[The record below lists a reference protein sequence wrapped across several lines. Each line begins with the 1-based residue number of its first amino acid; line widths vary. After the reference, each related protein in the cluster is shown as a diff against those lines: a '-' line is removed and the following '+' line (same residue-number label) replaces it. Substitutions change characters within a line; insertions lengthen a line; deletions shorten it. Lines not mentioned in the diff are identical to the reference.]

1 MARNPALWIRVP
13 NGGTP
18 DNPAV
23 YTAIR
28 DSLREISEA
37 VRLLQGGPTATAAG
51 QKTTA
56 GGTSLPYT
64 NSGPNIYLPLAGG
77 TLTGLLVTDAP
88 DTASSGFRL
97 PHGTAPS
104 SPVNGDMWT
113 TTSGLYAQING
124 ITVGPFSAA
133 SGVYL
138 PLAGGTMTGLL
149 TTAASA
155 TGSAGFNLPHGAAP
169 TTPVNGDLWTTTTG
183 IYARING
190 TTVGPLA
197 ATPTGQALTR
207 VNDTNVTVTLGG
219 SPSTALLAATSLT
232 LGWSGQLSIARGG
245 TGQSTAVAAFDALSP
260 LTTLGDIIYHN
271 GTDNVRLAGNTTTTR
286 QFLRQVGTGAASA
299 APVWDT
305 LQASDIPSLSSLYL
319 PLTGG
324 TMSGDINMGSN
335 DISSALTVGIGGA
348 ATYPLHVMNT
358 ITGTGTSFSAYI
370 DTSIAPSSASVST
383 YAGVG
388 VDIDSTGANL
398 TGEVRGGYFN
408 VTNAGSST
416 LSATIGV
423 FGKTS
428 ISSTGGIT
436 AGYSVYAAGPSNT
449 STGVM
454 TSAYGVFIG
463 TQSGTN
469 VTTGYGLYQNGA
481 SDINY
486 FNGSVGVGVLPSTYK
501 FAVSGGVYLN
511 GTTTLNNNLLTGVG
525 NIQIADPG
533 AREGIEWLTG
543 NGWAIYESPNT
554 LTNAAG
560 NLQFTRYVAAVDT
573 RLMTLDTSGNLDIT
587 GSATVA
593 TSLTVD
599 TNTLYVDPTNNRVGV
614 GTTTPTHRVQIL
626 QTQNADTQVRI
637 TNADVGASASAT
649 YLLNLAGAN
658 AGFELLGSGASESNQ
673 AKVYNSGAGGLVLQ
687 ADNASGFIAFRA
699 GGSTA
704 ASERVRIT
712 AAGEVG
718 IGTSPSY
725 PLHIVRTFTGTGDT
739 FAQYNNITVTPSAPS
754 TASYA
759 GMSVALSDTGG
770 NLTGNLRGGYFQVTH
785 AGTATLAAAVGVYGQ
800 SNISGTGGVTNAF
813 AFYAAGPS
821 NTSTGVMA
829 SAYGIYIPVQKG
841 TNVTTGYGVYQDSTA
856 DINYFN
862 GSTGVG
868 TLPGSYK
875 FAVSGTSYFDGDVGI
890 GAAPSY
896 RLDVYEADTATT
908 SGTAYLARLDFRATP
923 SAPSTATYVG
933 LQSSALVSG
942 ANAVGDLYGAFI
954 YATHNSSST
963 ATGLFGVV
971 ARYLSAN
978 TGNTTNGVAF
988 FASTPSR
995 TSTGTITNGYGLYVN
1010 TQTVTGVT
1018 NGYGIYQAGAADENI
1033 FAGNTRIGST
1043 TVPTNALD
1051 VTGAATVSGNFTVD
1065 TTTLH
1070 VDSTNNRVGV
1080 GTAAPATVLDILQTT
1095 AGSAAVNMSNSS
1107 TDPAA
1112 NARYI
1117 LNNSATSGGLIIRS
1131 TGNVT
1136 EPSDMVLYSSA
1147 NNIRFYT
1154 GGNSR
1159 ASITSTG
1166 NFFVDTNVLFVDA
1179 ASNEVGINTSTPTVA
1194 LDVVGSA
1201 AVSGALT
1208 LTTVNLGYTT
1218 SGLQLRSSIVGASA
1232 STDYFFHRGADSTV
1246 MDRIVVHTPNT
1257 SGAAFAHMTSG
1268 GVTRFLSDG
1277 NTGNFVIG
1285 TGDAGTAPS
1294 GNTLRAPAGAG
1305 TNITGGTL
1313 TITAGNGTGTGGSG
1327 SIVLRT
1333 AAVGTTGTTANT
1345 MVDRLTLDRAGNVA
1359 VGNAALATT
1368 ATDGF
1373 LYIPTCAG
1381 VPTGVPTTFT
1391 GRVAMVFDT
1400 TNNRIYIYDAG
1411 WIAFT

>member
-149 TTAASA
+149 TTVASG
-155 TGSAGFNLPHGAAP
+155 TSSAGFNLPHGAAP

-197 ATPTGQALTR
+197 TTPTGQALTR

-232 LGWSGQLSIARGG
+232 LGWSGQLSLARGGTGADLSATGGTGQYVKQATAGGAFTVGTIPASDIASGAALTKVDDTNVTLTLGGTPASALLKAVSITAGWSGQLSIARGG
-245 TGQSTAVAAFDALSP
+245 TGQSNAVAAFDALAP
-260 LTTLGDIIYHN
+260 TTTLGDIIYHD
-271 GTDNVRLAGNTTTTR
+271 GTDNVRLAGNTVNSKY
-286 QFLRQVGTGAASA
+286 FLTQTGTGTVSA
-299 APVWDT
+299 APSWGQVAAADIVTGQTLSKVDDT
-305 LQASDIPSLSSLYL
+305 NVTLTLGGTPGSALLKSVSLTLGWTGTLAQTRGGFGANISSVLQNRVYASPDGSAGAPTFRSLVAADIPSLSTLYL

-324 TMSGDINMGSN
+324 TMSGNINFGSG
-335 DISSALTVGIGGA
+335 VGIVLTDGSITTGG
-348 ATYPLHVMNT
+348 P
-358 ITGTGTSFSAYI
+358 GTGTI
-370 DTSIAPSSASVST
+370 D
-383 YAGVG
+383 
-388 VDIDSTGANL
+388 L
-398 TGEVRGGYFN
+398 
-408 VTNAGSST
+408 
-416 LSATIGV
+416 LSA
-423 FGKTS
+423 
-428 ISSTGGIT
+428 
-436 AGYSVYAAGPSNT
+436 
-449 STGVM
+449 
-454 TSAYGVFIG
+454 
-463 TQSGTN
+463 
-469 VTTGYGLYQNGA
+469 
-481 SDINY
+481 
-486 FNGSVGVGVLPSTYK
+486 
-501 FAVSGGVYLN
+501 
-511 GTTTLNNNLLTGVG
+511 
-525 NIQIADPG
+525 
-533 AREGIEWLTG
+533 
-543 NGWAIYESPNT
+543 
-554 LTNAAG
+554 
-560 NLQFTRYVAAVDT
+560 QFDY
-573 RLMTLDTSGNLDIT
+573 M
-587 GSATVA
+587 
-593 TSLTVD
+593 
-599 TNTLYVDPTNNRVGV
+599 
-614 GTTTPTHRVQIL
+614 
-626 QTQNADTQVRI
+626 
-637 TNADVGASASAT
+637 
-649 YLLNLAGAN
+649 
-658 AGFELLGSGASESNQ
+658 
-673 AKVYNSGAGGLVLQ
+673 
-687 ADNASGFIAFRA
+687 
-699 GGSTA
+699 
-704 ASERVRIT
+704 
-712 AAGEVG
+712 
-718 IGTSPSY
+718 
-725 PLHIVRTFTGTGDT
+725 
-739 FAQYNNITVTPSAPS
+739 
-754 TASYA
+754 
-759 GMSVALSDTGG
+759 
-770 NLTGNLRGGYFQVTH
+770 
-785 AGTATLAAAVGVYGQ
+785 
-800 SNISGTGGVTNAF
+800 
-813 AFYAAGPS
+813 
-821 NTSTGVMA
+821 
-829 SAYGIYIPVQKG
+829 
-841 TNVTTGYGVYQDSTA
+841 
-856 DINYFN
+856 
-862 GSTGVG
+862 
-868 TLPGSYK
+868 
-875 FAVSGTSYFDGDVGI
+875 
-890 GAAPSY
+890 
-896 RLDVYEADTATT
+896 
-908 SGTAYLARLDFRATP
+908 
-923 SAPSTATYVG
+923 
-933 LQSSALVSG
+933 
-942 ANAVGDLYGAFI
+942 
-954 YATHNSSST
+954 
-963 ATGLFGVV
+963 
-971 ARYLSAN
+971 
-978 TGNTTNGVAF
+978 
-988 FASTPSR
+988 
-995 TSTGTITNGYGLYVN
+995 
-1010 TQTVTGVT
+1010 
-1018 NGYGIYQAGAADENI
+1018 
-1033 FAGNTRIGST
+1033 
-1043 TVPTNALD
+1043 
-1051 VTGAATVSGNFTVD
+1051 
-1065 TTTLH
+1065 
-1070 VDSTNNRVGV
+1070 GV
-1080 GTAAPATVLDILQTT
+1080 GTAASSTIALNVLGSSTATATTYEDAALIQFRANPATSSTVQFSAIYSSLTAGQSASGAITGRARVIWGEYYNSLSAVTNASALFGNAIVSGTANVTNFTALHAGSPTATSTGRITGYAAGVYIDAQTGGAVTGTAYGLYQAGASDTSYFAGSVGLGTTSPQTRLHLDSTGAALDTDLRNTTDFILAASNGGTGVRLVSSTADPTNIGNVPAWVNIVSRGTAATATAVQADDYLGRLLWQGIATGGGRAGAAEIRAAADAAPGASNVPGRLEFWTAGTGATAERMRIDDAGFVGIGKTPTTIVDILHTL
-1095 AGSAAVNMSNSS
+1095 AGSAAVNLSNSS

-1131 TGNVT
+1131 TGNVA

-1218 SGLQLRSSIVGASA
+1218 SGLQLRSSVVGASA
-1232 STDYFFHRGADSTV
+1232 STDYFFHRGADSTI

-1333 AAVGTTGTTANT
+1333 AAVGTTGSTANT